1 MLLDT
6 YSPLILLL
14 TSLRLLILLSS
25 NCSKHLLCLISLESE
40 VGKLNSTGEI
50 WPNCCFYMALKLRIT
65 YYILKELE
73 QGRKYCLCLKIC
85 SLKALIMTALILTS
99 LSAFCLFILFIGFS
113 RQEYWSGLPFPSGK
127 TEDRG
132 RSGQERMRWLD
143 RITNSMDM
151 NLSKLWEM
159 VMDGEAWHAAVHGVS
174 KSGITS

>member
-40 VGKLNSTGEI
+40 VGKLNSTGQI
-50 WPNCCFYMALKLRIT
+50 WPNRCFYMALKLRIT
-65 YYILKELE
+65 FYILKELE

-113 RQEYWSGLPFPSGK
+113 RQEYWCGLPFPSGK

-132 RSGQERMRWLD
+132 RRGQERMRRLD
-143 RITNSMDM
+143 HITNSMDM

-159 VMDGEAWHAAVHGVS
+159 VKDREAWHAAVHGVS
-174 KSGITS
+174 KSGIT